1 MLNKKNNSS
10 SISMIRE
17 EINLL
22 KIINSKLKNDKNY
35 PIVLEDLILGYIM
48 LNLGKSLDKTENF

>member
-1 MLNKKNNSS
+1 
-10 SISMIRE
+10 MIRE